1 MGFIP
6 QQGRLA
12 MGLGHWPGALLKAGN
27 LAAGQFF
34 PHGFDMFRRHDD
46 QQGRHDKNSELEN
59 RVSEPEHG
67 VEGKGG

>member
-27 LAAGQFF
+27 LAAGQLL
-34 PHGFDMFRRHDD
+34 PHRVDVFGSHDD
-46 QQGRHDKNSELEN
+46 QQGGKDEN
-59 RVSEPEHG
+59 GEFQVG
-67 VEGKGG
+67 TF